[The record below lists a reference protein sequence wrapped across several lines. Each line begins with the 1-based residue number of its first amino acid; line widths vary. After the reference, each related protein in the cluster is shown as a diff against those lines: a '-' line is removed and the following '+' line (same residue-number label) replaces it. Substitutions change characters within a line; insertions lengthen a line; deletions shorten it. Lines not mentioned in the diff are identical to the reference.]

1 MPEYARVCQ
10 SMQEYAR
17 VCKSMPEYATCC
29 FTILCFKV
37 KEYIYVVL
45 NLVSPRM
52 LCEVTAASFGGTSLQ
67 EQVVRAARSRSIV
80 SCRAAGPR
88 GDFPFEKTTAKEAKN
103 IKMDRG

>member
-1 MPEYARVCQ
+1 MVLEAFLRRAFSSC
-10 SMQEYAR
+10 E
-17 VCKSMPEYATCC
+17 ATCC

-52 LCEVTAASFGGTSLQ
+52 LCEVTAASFGGTSLH
-67 EQVVRAARSRSIV
+67 EQVVRAARSCSIV

-103 IKMDRG
+103 VKMDRG